1 MYDAFPFI
9 MGAVIILMGIFMVV
23 CPKQATKKSMR
34 DDEAAVKKVRNSGF
48 AEIVIGILL
57 IVIYSM

>member
-34 DDEAAVKKVRNSGF
+34 DDNWSDAYCYIQHIINSF
-48 AEIVIGILL
+48 NII
-57 IVIYSM
+57 M